1 MFSPK
6 LRAFSVLLATL
17 RPPTCSNPAEIAAPA
32 TAVAWSAYLPSSRA
46 LIIFSSVTSILSLI
60 NPCSMAPI

>member
-17 RPPTCSNPAEIAAPA
+17 RPPICSSPAEMAAPA
-32 TAVAWSAYLPSSRA
+32 TAIAWLAYLPSSRA
-46 LIIFSSVTSILSLI
+46 AIMFSSVTSKPSLI
-60 NPCSMAPI
+60 NPCSIAPI